1 MIKRFLHFILAKPL
15 LSLLLLSIL
24 IRLFCLALYQH
35 ITIFP
40 DSGGYIDLGQLLS
53 DFDLS
58 GYNGQ
63 RSPGYPFL
71 LFLAGNHLKIVL
83 VLQFII
89 GIYTTVLVYKNL
101 LLLKFNTVTSF
112 FTALLLNN
120 FLHVIFYETAILTES
135 LTLFVIILIINLYL
149 KFFENGS
156 LSKLLLLSL
165 AFGFLVLIKP
175 FYFFLPFLFYG
186 ISVLKNFTIRTI
198 INKRIV
204 ILFFPIITFFGWSY
218 INKINTGYF
227 VPTTF
232 YGINIAQN
240 CVYFAEKTPDEF
252 KTIRDIYLKHREIAK
267 KENQDVAMSIWF
279 AYDELEKTTNLS
291 FVDLSYQL
299 DRFSKVAIR
308 NNPVDYLY
316 QVVCISWVDF
326 WKVDIYWNYNDF
338 KIPYANKMLIGIWY
352 IQFALLQLFK
362 IVFVLLIP
370 VQLYEF
376 IIRKKISHELV
387 FTVIIFVTSVLQAI
401 VTYGTNSRFS
411 YPFEFIMVTVVLLF
425 AQRKGYLN
433 RLLQR

>member
-40 DSGGYIDLGQLLS
+40 DSGGYIDLGELLS

-71 LFLAGNHLKIVL
+71 LFLTGNHLKIVL
-83 VLQFII
+83 ILQFII

-112 FTALLLNN
+112 FTALVLNN

-135 LTLFVIILIINLYL
+135 LTLFVMMLIINLYL

-156 LSKLLLLSL
+156 FPKLLLLSL
-165 AFGFLVLIKP
+165 AFGFLILIKP

-186 ISVLKNFTIRTI
+186 VSVLKNFTIRTI

-204 ILFFPIITFFGWSY
+204 ILIFPVITFFGWSY

-252 KTIRDIYLKHREIAK
+252 KTIRDIYVKHREIAK

-279 AYDELEKTTNLS
+279 AYDELQKTTNLS
-291 FVDLSYQL
+291 FTDLSYQL

-308 NNPVDYLY
+308 NNPADYLY

-338 KIPYANKMLIGIWY
+338 KIPYANKVLIGIWY

-387 FTVIIFVTSVLQAI
+387 FTVIIFATSVLQAI

-411 YPFEFIMVTVVLLF
+411 YPFEFLMVTVVLLF